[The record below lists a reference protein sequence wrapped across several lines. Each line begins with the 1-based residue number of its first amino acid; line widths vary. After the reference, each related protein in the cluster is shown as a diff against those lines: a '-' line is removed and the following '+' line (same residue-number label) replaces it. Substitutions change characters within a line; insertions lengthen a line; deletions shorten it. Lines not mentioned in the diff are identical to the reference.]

1 VLRPQEPGQIPLAA
15 VIDDS
20 PRREAHGSSER
31 ITLIGSLAILS
42 IAYLFAATALST
54 ADYFRMDEVLAV
66 SAARQ
71 PSWAGVWQAIWTGTD
86 FSPPTFH
93 FLLHGL
99 VQAVG
104 GANGHLVWRLPSILA
119 VYGAAACTYWLLVK
133 SQVSRSV
140 AMLAFGIVL
149 AFDLFDFAIQV
160 RQYAL
165 LALGLA
171 IALLLWSGMD
181 DTRAGKIQACGLWLV
196 LMICLCLHFYGVIAV
211 AVIGTAEFVYWIS
224 RRRLRIAVWLA
235 LLLTMPVE
243 AALYPLASHLAQFNA
258 GDNLATGYYAKPSTG
273 LFLQAMF
280 EVVGGSGFGALLLI
294 AAFLLF
300 GIAYLLERSGVRL
313 PMAAKP
319 VQTRQTAGL
328 SELEIVIIALCLL
341 PVITFAFSLFV
352 TKSFNARYMAAGA
365 LLPAIAAAYMLDRLP
380 PRRFVALALVP
391 LIVGVLILRLQTPD
405 HVAQALAVLQKP
417 RPPAPVVV
425 GEGLLYIELM
435 EAADA
440 GTRSRLVYLKRP
452 AGSASPDPT
461 NENEVTRLATF
472 LPDYRVSEP
481 SAFLRDNARFY
492 LLARPDETTDTT
504 TPALIEKGALGNL
517 LDSEHGVL
525 LFRSAPETDRQQGAA
540 R

>member
-1 VLRPQEPGQIPLAA
+1 VLRPQEPSQIPLAP
-15 VIDDS
+15 VIDTS
-20 PRREAHGSSER
+20 LRREAHGSSEH
-31 ITLIGSLAILS
+31 ITLIGSLAVLS

-54 ADYFRMDEVLAV
+54 ANYFRMDEVLAV

-71 PSWAGVWQAIWTGTD
+71 PSLSGVWQAIWTGTD

-104 GANGHLVWRLPSILA
+104 GADGHLVWRLPSILA
-119 VYGAAACTYWLLVK
+119 VYGAAVCTYWLLVK

-171 IALLLWSGMD
+171 AALLLWSGMD
-181 DTRAGKIQACGLWLV
+181 DTRSRKIQACGLWLV
-196 LMICLCLHFYGVIAV
+196 LTACLCLHFYGVIAV
-211 AVIGTAEFVYWIS
+211 AVIGTAELVYWIS

-235 LLLTMPVE
+235 LLLTAPVE

-258 GDNLATGYYAKPSTG
+258 GDNLATGFYARPSTG

-280 EVVGGSGFGALLLI
+280 EVVGGSGFGTLVLL
-294 AAFLLF
+294 AAFLLV

-313 PMAAKP
+313 PMTAKP
-319 VQTRQTAGL
+319 VLARQAAGL

-391 LIVGVLILRLQTPD
+391 LIVGVLILRLQAPD
-405 HVAQALAVLQKP
+405 HVVQALAVLQKP

-440 GTRSRLVYLKRP
+440 GTRSHLVYLKRP
-452 AGSASPDPT
+452 EGSVSPDPT
-461 NENEVTRLATF
+461 NENEVIRLATF
-472 LPDYRVSEP
+472 LPDYRISEA
-481 SAFLRDNARFY
+481 SAFLKDNARFY
-492 LLARPDETTDTT
+492 VLARPDETTDTT
-504 TPALIEKGALGNL
+504 TPALIEKGVLGSL
-517 LDSEHGVL
+517 LDSENGVL
-525 LFRSAPETDRQQGAA
+525 LFRSALKPDRQQGAA

>member
-1 VLRPQEPGQIPLAA
+1 MLRPQEPSQIPLAP
-15 VIDDS
+15 VIDTS
-20 PRREAHGSSER
+20 PQREAHDSSEH
-31 ITLIGSLAILS
+31 ITLIGSLAVLS

-71 PSWAGVWQAIWTGTD
+71 PSLWGVWQAIWTGTD

-104 GANGHLVWRLPSILA
+104 GADGHLVWRLPSILA
-119 VYGAAACTYWLLVK
+119 VYGAAVCTYWLLVK

-171 IALLLWSGMD
+171 AALLLWSGMD

-196 LMICLCLHFYGVIAV
+196 LAACLCLHFYGVIAV
-211 AVIGTAEFVYWIS
+211 AVIGTAELVYWIS

-235 LLLTMPVE
+235 LLLTAPVE

-258 GDNLATGYYAKPSTG
+258 GDNLATGFYARPSTG

-280 EVVGGSGFGALLLI
+280 EVVGGSGFGTLVLL
-294 AAFLLF
+294 AAFLLV

-313 PMAAKP
+313 PMDAKP
-319 VQTRQTAGL
+319 VQARQAVGL

-365 LLPAIAAAYMLDRLP
+365 LLPAIAAAYTLDRLP

-391 LIVGVLILRLQTPD
+391 LIVGVLILRLQAPD
-405 HVAQALAVLQKP
+405 HVVQALAVLQKP

-440 GTRSRLVYLKRP
+440 GTRSHLVYLKRP
-452 AGSASPDPT
+452 EGSVSPDPT
-461 NENEVTRLATF
+461 NENEVIRLATF
-472 LPDYRVSEP
+472 LPDYRISEA
-481 SAFLRDNARFY
+481 SAFLKDNARFY
-492 LLARPDETTDTT
+492 VLARPDETTDTT
-504 TPALIEKGALGNL
+504 TPALIEKEVLGSL
-517 LDSEHGVL
+517 LDSENGVL
-525 LFRSAPETDRQQGAA
+525 LFRSAPEPDRQQGAA